1 LGTAARKAVIGL
13 ALKLPAEGSPVSGST
28 RVLAVDLP
36 RERAD
41 DVVQALRELVG
52 RLPDHPA
59 ILPLTGVSIADGRPV
74 VSTPP
79 VTGDALDSALN
90 LYGPAAVDDALPRVR
105 QIAGALDLAAGEGLC
120 HGALHPRDIIVS
132 ADHTWVAG
140 LGVAGALA
148 RVGIV
153 MPLDV
158 RYTAPEVLASG
169 TGTHTGDQYSLAV
182 IAHEWMFSGA
192 VTPADGFLA
201 VPSVDG
207 LNVTAMQRALDRAT
221 DTDPAMRFGN
231 CLEFAAALER
241 SAGREPMLEIYPAER
256 LNEFPPGSDPG
267 LTAPGASVFREQP
280 VTPSGRQFGVTALV
294 VSLIAGMAIGA
305 VAIWLLGPSSADR
318 TFDQSQ
324 MVTDEPMAQVAAPAE
339 GPTEVVDPPVTPPRD
354 DLFPAPSST
363 PVTTDAAPAAQADAG
378 LLIHSTP
385 AGAAVTVDGIPRGTT
400 PVAVRGLALGTR
412 RVEVSRPG
420 YQPAERQVTLTAARP
435 SRTLDVDLVAA
446 ARVSAPPVRP
456 AAPATGS
463 LVVESLP
470 TGAEVSVDGQPAG
483 RTPVTLTGLTPGR
496 RTVRIER
503 AGYRIVTT
511 VVDVKAGER
520 ARVAARLEGGTNE
533 E

>member
-1 LGTAARKAVIGL
+1 VIGL
-13 ALKLPAEGSPVSGST
+13 AFKLPAEGSPVSGST

-36 RERAD
+36 LARAD
-41 DVVQALRELVG
+41 DAVEALRELVG
-52 RLPDHPA
+52 RLPDHPSV
-59 ILPLTGVSIADGRPV
+59 LPLTGVRVADGRPV

-132 ADHTWVAG
+132 AEHTWVAG

-153 MPLDV
+153 MPLDA
-158 RYTAPEVLASG
+158 RYTAPEVMASG
-169 TGTHTGDQYSLAV
+169 TGTPSGDQYSLAV

-201 VPSVDG
+201 VPAVDR
-207 LNVTAMQRALDRAT
+207 LNVRAMQRAFDTAT
-221 DTDPAMRFGN
+221 DTDPARRFGT
-231 CLEFAAALER
+231 CLEFAAALEQ
-241 SAGREPMLEIYPAER
+241 SAGREPLLEIYPAER
-256 LNEFPPGSDPG
+256 LRELPPGSDPD
-267 LTAPGASVFREQP
+267 LTAPGASVFRDP
-280 VTPSGRQFGVTALV
+280 PAAPSGRQFGTTTLV
-294 VSLIAGMAIGA
+294 VTLIAGMTIGA
-305 VAIWLLGPSSADR
+305 VAMWLLGSPSPYR
-318 TFDQSQ
+318 TFDPSQ
-324 MVTDEPMAQVAAPAE
+324 AVTDETAVQVPAPAE
-339 GPTEVVDPPVTPPRD
+339 GPTEVVDTPVTPPRD
-354 DLFPAPSST
+354 DLFPTRSAT

-385 AGAAVTVDGIPRGTT
+385 AGAAVTVDGVPRGTT

-420 YQPAERQVTLTAARP
+420 YQRAERQVTLTAARP

-456 AAPATGS
+456 AASATGS
-463 LVVESLP
+463 LVIESLP
-470 TGAEVSVDGQPAG
+470 SGAEVSVDGQPAG
-483 RTPVTLTGLTPGR
+483 RTPVTLTGVAPGR
-496 RTVRIER
+496 RMVRLER
-503 AGYRIVTT
+503 PGYRTVTT
-511 VVDVKAGER
+511 VVEVKAGER
-520 ARVAARLEGGTNE
+520 ARVAARLEGGSNE